1 MIFGKDSISKRSGA
15 AKSFPRRRVEQDL
28 LMRHGEAL
36 PGLLR
41 PDQQFGN
48 PCENFAGPA
57 SLSQIKRCT
66 KPDIEN

>member
-15 AKSFPRRRVEQDL
+15 AKDFFPRRRVEQDL

-41 PDQQFGN
+41 PDRAI
-48 PCENFAGPA
+48 PRR
-57 SLSQIKRCT
+57 L
-66 KPDIEN
+66 